1 MALHSSDNRHLGVSP
16 FGTIMTSGYSLD
28 LGLDQAGI
36 FSKSPRKT
44 TQKGLKALS
53 TFEGIDKSLEKIAI
67 LYGTKKDSGRMGSDK
82 NSRTVDF
89 SLNQVKKVG
98 IAHPKQTKQK
108 VDYWRVGWN
117 GVNDETTF
125 KFNRGQTLEFSMT
138 IGGTPVSFFNS
149 SSVYTVKVPVNI
161 PNVDSV
167 GVCGELGEVCEPID
181 CREHTLR
188 LVKDL
193 NNYYLPGGQLLSD
206 YFDIYPIFSAPTV
219 GTKKAVY
226 KQWTLEYCGFGGLH
240 ELSAVSAQ
248 YPGVKVT
255 RDTMSGKFVIFA
267 PSTYTPAPFIQTKQA
282 ILKGCEDC
290 PDNYDLIEDGFVY
303 AVALEDN
310 GVDKKAVVQAL
321 PNALPVSAV
330 KTGQDFGVGHYSVVL
345 SQELTANEE
354 KTFIDSNPGAILKYA
369 GTKKAFCA
377 PADEVLA
384 DWVEGGECVATEA
397 TYRILVPD
405 DCNGSRFEE
414 IKAAYP
420 DLTITQVNSTNC
432 VSQFE
437 TKVMTSFS
445 CSEGCS
451 PSIIEQVFSSEAPAH
466 FGLNLYWFPVEDV
479 VPTNLDLKCGFEI
492 KAKPVILSS
501 SECTIEDLPFVMT
514 SARIISLS
522 GGYPI
527 DYSLNSIVPVG
538 TWSVLQLERAQ
549 DLDNLGGN
557 LRGWEQKGR
566 FYFQNEKP
574 YRTVIER
581 ELTGTQ
587 TRLDNLTQYSDL
599 FVTIEG
605 SNKAGINDKEYTY
618 ITYHILLPYGRTSEY
633 GNMTELE
640 ETFRNL
646 ASAAGVPFE
655 IK

>member
-16 FGTIMTSGYSLD
+16 FGSVMTNGYSLD

-98 IAHPKQTKQK
+98 IAHPKQTEQK
-108 VDYWRVGWN
+108 FDYWRVGWN

-125 KFNRGQTLEFSMT
+125 KFNKGQTLEFSMT

-161 PNVDSV
+161 PNVD
-167 GVCGELGEVCEPID
+167 GTGICGELGDICEPID

-193 NNYYLPGGQLLSD
+193 NDYYLPGGQLLSD
-206 YFDIYPIFSAPTV
+206 YFDIYPIFSTPTSV
-219 GTKKAVY
+219 VDPVIY
-226 KQWTLEYCGFGGLH
+226 KEWTLEYCGFGGEH

-248 YPGVKVT
+248 YPGIKIS
-255 RDTMSGKFVIFA
+255 RDTMTNKFVMFA
-267 PSTYTPAPFIQTKQA
+267 PETFTPEPFSSTKAS
-282 ILKGCEDC
+282 ILKGCADC
-290 PDNYDLIEDGFVY
+290 PEGYKLIPEGFVY

-310 GVDKKAVVQAL
+310 GISQVAKVQAL
-321 PNALPVSAV
+321 HGAIAGSAV
-330 KTGQDFGVGHYSVVL
+330 KTGQDFGVGHYVVAL
-345 SQELTANEE
+345 TDELPSAEETDFITNNPTA
-354 KTFIDSNPGAILKYA
+354 TMVFA
-369 GTKKAFCA
+369 GTKKAFCENTKVTTA
-377 PADEVLA
+377 E
-384 DWVEGGECVATEA
+384 WIEGGTCNASMA

-420 DLTITQVNSTNC
+420 DLTITQVSSTNC

-437 TKVMTSFS
+437 TKVMTNFS
-445 CSEGCS
+445 CNEGCS
-451 PSIIEQVFSSEAPAH
+451 PSIIEQVFKSEAPAP
-466 FGLNLYWFPVEDV
+466 FGINLYWFPVEST
-479 VPTNLDLKCGFEI
+479 VPANLDLKCGFEI
-492 KAKPVILSS
+492 KAKPVVLSS

-514 SARIISLS
+514 SARIMSIS

-538 TWSVLQLERAQ
+538 TWSIFQLERAQ

-587 TRLDNLTQYSDL
+587 TRLENLTQYSDL

-618 ITYHILLPYGRTSEY
+618 ITYHILVPYGRTSE
-633 GNMTELE
+633 LE
-640 ETFRNL
+640 KTFQSL
-646 ASAAGVPFE
+646 AGAAGVPFE
-655 IK
+655 VK